1 MNGQAT
7 GSRSTVSP
15 LGQSLFQT
23 WSTVNVKLTDSYV
36 ATEMTTSHTD
46 ERSKAYARKWQDMTP
61 FDR

>member
-1 MNGQAT
+1 MGWL
-7 GSRSTVSP
+7 RY
-15 LGQSLFQT
+15 LGQLYLSRVSQIAPVHRQFADET
-23 WSTVNVKLTDSYV
+23 RYV